1 MPFLSDKHIMNKTPI
16 LIALGGNALILPED
30 KGYIEEQFIHTSAC
44 MKPIAELISRGMTV
58 IITHGNGPIVGNI
71 LLRNECAK
79 NFIPPMPLYICVA
92 DSQGGIGSMMA
103 ESLNNELKRIGIN
116 ETAATVI
123 THILVDN
130 NDPAFQNP
138 TKPIGPYY
146 SDSDAELYI
155 KKGWSMK
162 KIPERGWRRLVPSPK
177 PKKILELDA
186 IKILIEKNIIP
197 IASGGGGI
205 PVVEENGIM
214 RGVDAVI
221 DKDLSASLL
230 ARELSLKRFIILTD
244 VDGVYL
250 NWGSADRKKVNALT
264 IKDAEKYLAEGH
276 FPPGSMGPKIEAAIE
291 FLKSGGQ
298 EVIITKPED
307 LIAAMEGK
315 RGTKI
320 VKSA

>member
-1 MPFLSDKHIMNKTPI
+1 MTYESPI
-16 LIALGGNALILPED
+16 LIALGGNALILPGE
-30 KGYIEEQFIHTSAC
+30 KGYIEEQFIHTAAC
-44 MKPIAELISRGMTV
+44 MTPIAELISHGLKV

-79 NFIPPMPLYICVA
+79 NYIPPMPLYICVA
-92 DSQGGIGSMMA
+92 DSQGGIGAMMA
-103 ESLNNELKRIGIN
+103 EGLYNELKRLGIN
-116 ETAATVI
+116 KTVSTVI

-146 SDSDAELYI
+146 SDSDAEFYMEQ
-155 KKGWSMK
+155 GWSMK

-186 IKILIEKNIIP
+186 VKILIEKNIIP

-205 PVVEENGIM
+205 PVVEGNGAM

-250 NWGSADRKKVNALT
+250 NWESADRKKLEGLT
-264 IKDAEKYLAEGH
+264 VKDAEKYLAEGH
-276 FPPGSMGPKIEAAIE
+276 FPDGSMGPKIEAAIE
-291 FLKSGGQ
+291 FLKSGGH
-298 EVIITKPED
+298 EVIISRPED
-307 LIAAMEGK
+307 LIAAMDGK
-315 RGTKI
+315 AGTRI
-320 VKSA
+320 RS